1 MKSIKFFFIISLLTF
16 TISACNFVEI
26 DTPGL
31 INDKQMFDDEQGVK
45 DALTGI
51 YATLTKPELY
61 GNNLSFGFVDEIAQ
75 LYYNDHEATT
85 TTILAK
91 TYNLQYEDKDV
102 RKRIDQIWATA
113 YYNIYAINSLLE
125 HIKGK
130 TTPKMSSYRAQALTL
145 RAMLHFDLLR
155 LFAPNITEPN
165 ALGIP
170 YVTKASNQASE
181 RKTVKACYENIM
193 GDLDEAKKEFLANE
207 QPDSKNVYI
216 TLDAVKA
223 LQARVALWGNDMEK
237 AETLAKEVINGKY
250 KLVKENNVLQ
260 LFMGYDAQTECIWVL
275 NAPKMYI
282 YVRQLFFPDHSTPTC
297 NMVRQNYK
305 RLFKTETFST
315 VNNDYRYQ
323 AYFAATNWGRPV
335 TAFTKLYDK
344 DYEENHQWKSNRI
357 PGINMFRL
365 PEMYYILAEAV
376 YNKDKQGS
384 LNAINTVITARGLQP
399 IGMEEISTKER
410 FQRWIADEITREYWG
425 EGQIFFTNKRLWR
438 NMEGLNGKRIEAN
451 NETYVLPLPES
462 EKGLEK

>member
-1 MKSIKFFFIISLLTF
+1 MKAIKFFFIISLLTF
-16 TISACNFVEI
+16 TFSACNFVEI

-31 INDKQMFDDEQGVK
+31 INDKRMFADEQGAK

-51 YATLTKPELY
+51 YATLAKTELY
-61 GNNLSFGFVDEIAQ
+61 GSNLSFGFIDEIAQ
-75 LYYNDHEATT
+75 LYYNDHESAA

-91 TYNLQYEDKDV
+91 TYDLQYKDKDV
-102 RKRIDQIWATA
+102 RRRIDQIWATA

-130 TTPKMSSYRAQALTL
+130 NTPQMSNYRAQALAL

-155 LFAPNITEPN
+155 LFAPNINEPN
-165 ALGIP
+165 TLAIP
-170 YVTKASNQASE
+170 YVTEATNQPTE
-181 RKTVKACYENIM
+181 RKTVQACYEHIM
-193 GDLDEAKKEFLANE
+193 SDFEEAKKEFLILKNHE
-207 QPDSKNVYI
+207 SKNVYI

-223 LQARVALWGNDMEK
+223 LQARAALWANDTEK
-237 AETLAKEVINGKY
+237 AEIWAKEVINGSY

-260 LFMGYDAQTECIWVL
+260 LFMGYDAETECIWVL

-282 YVRQLFFPDHSTPTC
+282 NVRQLFYPDHSTPTC
-297 NMVRQNYK
+297 NMVRHNYK
-305 RLFKTETFST
+305 HLFKTKTFSSI
-315 VNNDYRYQ
+315 NNDYRYQ
-323 AYFAATNWGRPV
+323 AYFTVTNWGRPV
-335 TAFTKLYDK
+335 TTFIKLYDK
-344 DYEENHQWKSNRI
+344 DYEENHQWKSNRT
-357 PGINMFRL
+357 PGINMIRL

-438 NMEGLNGKRIEAN
+438 NMDGLNGKRLEAN